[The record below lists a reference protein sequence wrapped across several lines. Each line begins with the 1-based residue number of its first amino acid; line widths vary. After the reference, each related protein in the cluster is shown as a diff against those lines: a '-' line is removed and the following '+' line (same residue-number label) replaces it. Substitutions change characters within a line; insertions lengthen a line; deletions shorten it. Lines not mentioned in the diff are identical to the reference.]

1 MATVTD
7 RAQAAQICLRTTPHV
22 KSVIERAANIEGVSV
37 SSFVLQQ
44 SCGVA
49 ARLVSGEQSLVSLG
63 HAFQSF
69 ESAPMQSNP

>member
-1 MATVTD
+1 
-7 RAQAAQICLRTTPHV
+7 V
-22 KSVIERAANIEGVSV
+22 KSVIERAANIMGVSV
-37 SSFVLQQ
+37 SIFVLQQ

-49 ARLVSGEQSLVSLG
+49 ARLVSGEQSLVSLE